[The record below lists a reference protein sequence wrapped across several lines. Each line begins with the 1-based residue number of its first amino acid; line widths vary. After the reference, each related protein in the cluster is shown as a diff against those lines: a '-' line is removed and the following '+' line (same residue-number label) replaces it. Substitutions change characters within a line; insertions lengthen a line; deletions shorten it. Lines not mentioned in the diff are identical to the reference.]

1 MSRLFAELDYQ
12 STPIGAVSLRRRR
25 ELTLD
30 VDVYEIKLDDEF
42 LMSSLYT
49 ASEVAL
55 AERALAALGAG
66 HDTAFDVVVGG
77 LGLGYTAQTV
87 LAHAGLGELLVVEL
101 LAPVIDW
108 HRRGLVPIGRA
119 LAEDPRCRLVEAD
132 FFARAASAEGFDPL
146 QRGRR
151 FDAILLDIDH
161 SPEHWLD
168 GRSEAFYGA
177 EGLAA
182 VARHL
187 RPGGVFGLWSNT
199 PPDDVFTARLADVFA
214 SAGAEAVCF
223 RDPLHGRDWVQA
235 VYLAR
240 TVEREAG

>member
-1 MSRLFAELDYQ
+1 MSRLFEELDYQ

-55 AERALAALGAG
+55 AEHALAALGAG
-66 HDTAFDVVVGG
+66 RETALDVVVGG
-77 LGLGYTAQTV
+77 LGLGYTAQAV
-87 LAHAGLGELLVVEL
+87 LGHAGLGELLVVEL

-132 FFARAASAEGFDPL
+132 FFACAASAAGFDPA
-146 QRGRR
+146 RHGRR

-168 GRSEAFYGA
+168 PRSEAFYGTH
-177 EGLAA
+177 GLRALC
-182 VARHL
+182 RHL

-199 PPDDVFTARLADVFA
+199 PPDDVFAARLAAVFA
-214 SAGAEAVCF
+214 SAWVEPVRF
-223 RDPLHGRDWVQA
+223 RDALHDRDWVQA

-240 TVEREAG
+240 TDAKET